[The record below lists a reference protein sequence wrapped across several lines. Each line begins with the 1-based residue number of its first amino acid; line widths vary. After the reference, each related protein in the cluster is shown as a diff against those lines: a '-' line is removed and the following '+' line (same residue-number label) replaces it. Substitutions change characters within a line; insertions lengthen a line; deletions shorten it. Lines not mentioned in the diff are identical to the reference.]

1 MALFEKD
8 PDGSQS
14 SITPSLSCNPKDSD
28 EDDTL
33 LFPTLPA
40 FLCPVEIRE
49 TPSIG
54 PDHKGVFT
62 LVDIPAA
69 TKFWKWTTRVRQI
82 HKDDLHHYIE
92 QNIIVN
98 KDFQHQKSFDE
109 KAAVGDMKVGSNNEE
124 AIQIFLRQG
133 FVLPNDPDV
142 FCSNPTDAGRF
153 MNHSPTP
160 NCGPD
165 GTLRIIKAGEELT
178 MDYGFHGNPQW
189 YQDICAQYRVLTE
202 RHVAEL
208 ESKF

>member
-1 MALFEKD
+1 MSLFEKD
-8 PDGSQS
+8 PDGSHS
-14 SITPSLSCNPKDSD
+14 SIEPTASSNPNGSD
-28 EDDTL
+28 EDDTY

-40 FLCPVEIRE
+40 FLWPVEIRE

-54 PDHKGVFT
+54 PDHKGVFA
-62 LVDIPAA
+62 LVDIPADI
-69 TKFWKWTTRVRQI
+69 KFWIWTNRVHQI

-92 QNIIVN
+92 QNIIVDN
-98 KDFQHQKSFDE
+98 DFQHQKSSDE
-109 KAAVGDMKVGSNNEE
+109 KATVGDVEVGSNNEE

-133 FVLPNDPDV
+133 FVLPNDPEM

-153 MNHSPTP
+153 MNHSSTP

-202 RHVAEL
+202 RQVAEL
-208 ESKF
+208 ASEQ